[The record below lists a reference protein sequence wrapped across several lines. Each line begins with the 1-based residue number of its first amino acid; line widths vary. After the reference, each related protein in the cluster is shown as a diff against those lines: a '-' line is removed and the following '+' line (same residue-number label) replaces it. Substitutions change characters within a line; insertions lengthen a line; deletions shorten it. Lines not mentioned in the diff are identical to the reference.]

1 MAKLRIYN
9 DIDSQD
15 NKFWYQWWGGNCVCF
30 QDIDA
35 FAASIP
41 KDDDTIDMRIF
52 CNGGSVVEGWA
63 IYDRLRQ
70 SGKKISCTVEGKAAS
85 MATIIML
92 AAPKE
97 NRKAY
102 ENAAFLL
109 HNPWVPGWCL
119 GDQLNAKDLKNQSEE
134 MQMWQDKMVDAYV
147 ERCECDREE
156 IQALMDKDIFISTS
170 EALRLGLISSTVAPI
185 SASASKRNIEN
196 FINSKQQNPKA
207 MEKKTEVKAS
217 LLNKI
222 LAKLGVKTLEEAEQA
237 VAEPQAKAE
246 PKAMELNTADG
257 QTLTVEREEGDPQV
271 GDKASPDGTFE
282 MPDGKTIVVEDGVI
296 TDIQTAGNEGNEGGE
311 GNEGNEG
318 GEGGSASSTDDT
330 VAKLQQQVAA
340 LKQQVAALK
349 QQLNDTKAQLAGAQV
364 LAKSKEDMRILN
376 AVKMAGGAEKV
387 LAGYSSHY
395 QPAQRQPSGKGAGD
409 NVNAVEEGKN
419 AIKERLAKLHKK
431 GKK

>member
-15 NKFWYQWWGGNCVCF
+15 NKFWYQWFGGDCVCF

-70 SGKKISCTVEGKAAS
+70 SGKKITCTIEGKAAS

-97 NRKAY
+97 SRKAY

-109 HNPWVPGWCL
+109 HNPWIPGWCL
-119 GDQLNAKDLKNQSEE
+119 GDQLNAKDLKNQGEE

-147 ERCECDREE
+147 ERCGCDREE

-185 SASASKRNIEN
+185 SASASKRNIEQ
-196 FINSKQQNPKA
+196 FINSKQNPKA

-217 LLNKI
+217 LLDKI

-237 VAEPQAKAE
+237 VAEPQAKVVE

-296 TDIQTAGNEGNEGGE
+296 TDIQTADNTD
-311 GNEGNEG
+311 NEG
-318 GEGGSASSTDDT
+318 GEGGSASSTDNDT

-340 LKQQVAALK
+340 LKQQLS
-349 QQLNDTKAQLAGAQV
+349 DTKAQLASAQK

-395 QPAQRQPSGKGAGD
+395 QPAQRQPSGKGAGEQVD
-409 NVNAVEEGKN
+409 VKAD
-419 AIKERLAKLHKK
+419 AKTISEKVKAYRFKK
-431 GKK
+431 RPSKD

>member
-15 NKFWYQWWGGNCVCF
+15 NKFWYQWWGSDCVCF
-30 QDIDA
+30 QDIDV

-70 SGKKISCTVEGKAAS
+70 SGKKITCTVEGKAAS

-97 NRKAY
+97 SRKAY

-119 GDQLNAKDLKNQSEE
+119 GDQLNAKDLKNQGEE

-185 SASASKRNIEN
+185 SASASKRNIEQ

-217 LLNKI
+217 LLDKI

-237 VAEPQAKAE
+237 VAEPQAKVE

-296 TDIQTAGNEGNEGGE
+296 TDIQTADDEEPDNEGGE
-311 GNEGNEG
+311 GGD
-318 GEGGSASSTDDT
+318 GGSASSTDNDT
-330 VAKLQQQVAA
+330 VAK

-349 QQLNDTKAQLAGAQV
+349 QQLNDAKAQLAGAQK

-395 QPAQRQPSGKGAGD
+395 QPAQRQPSGKGAGEQVD
-409 NVNAVEEGKN
+409 VKAD
-419 AIKERLAKLHKK
+419 AKTISEKVKAYRFKK
-431 GKK
+431 RPSKD

>member
-15 NKFWYQWWGGNCVCF
+15 NKFWYQWWGGDCVCF

-70 SGKKISCTVEGKAAS
+70 SGKKITCTVEGKAAS

-156 IQALMDKDIFISTS
+156 IQALMDKDIFINTS
-170 EALRLGLISSTVAPI
+170 EALRLGLISSTVSAL

-217 LLNKI
+217 LLDKI
-222 LAKLGVKTLEEAEQA
+222 LAKFGVKTLEEAEQA

-296 TDIQTAGNEGNEGGE
+296 TDIQTADDEETDDTDN
-311 GNEGNEG
+311 
-318 GEGGSASSTDDT
+318 EGGSASSTDNYT
-330 VAKLQQQVAA
+330 VAKLQ
-340 LKQQVAALK
+340 KQVAALK
-349 QQLNDTKAQLAGAQV
+349 QQLNDTKAQLAGAQK

-387 LAGYSSHY
+387 LAGFSSHY
-395 QPAQRQPSGKGAGD
+395 QPAQRQPSGKGAGEQVD
-409 NVNAVEEGKN
+409 VKAD
-419 AIKERLAKLHKK
+419 AKTISEKVKAYRFKK
-431 GKK
+431 RPSKD

>member
-15 NKFWYQWWGGNCVCF
+15 NKFWYQWWGGDCVCF
-30 QDIDA
+30 QDIDV

-70 SGKKISCTVEGKAAS
+70 SGKKITCTIEGKAAS

-97 NRKAY
+97 SRKAY

-185 SASASKRNIEN
+185 SASASKRNIEQ

-217 LLNKI
+217 LLDKI
-222 LAKLGVKTLEEAEQA
+222 LAKLGVKSLEEAEQA
-237 VAEPQAKAE
+237 VAEPQAKVE

-296 TDIQTAGNEGNEGGE
+296 TDIKTAGDP
-311 GNEGNEG
+311 GNEG

-340 LKQQVAALK
+340 LKQQ
-349 QQLNDTKAQLAGAQV
+349 LNDTKAQLEGAQK

-395 QPAQRQPSGKGAGD
+395 QPSQRQPSGKGAGN

>member
-15 NKFWYQWWGGNCVCF
+15 NKFWYQWWGGDCVCF

-70 SGKKISCTVEGKAAS
+70 SGKKITCTVEGKAAS

-97 NRKAY
+97 SRKAY
-102 ENAAFLL
+102 ENASFLL

-185 SASASKRNIEN
+185 SASASKRNIEQ

-217 LLNKI
+217 LLDKI

-237 VAEPQAKAE
+237 VAETQAKEE

-282 MPDGKTIVVEDGVI
+282 MPDGKTIVVENGVI
-296 TDIQTAGNEGNEGGE
+296 TDIQTEDDTDMDDTDNEV
-311 GNEGNEG
+311 
-318 GEGGSASSTDDT
+318 GSASSTDNDT
-330 VAKLQQQVAA
+330 VAKLQ
-340 LKQQVAALK
+340 KQVAALK
-349 QQLNDTKAQLAGAQV
+349 QQLSDTKAQLAGAQK

-387 LAGYSSHY
+387 LAGYSSQY
-395 QPAQRQPSGKGAGD
+395 QPAQRQPSGNGAGD

-419 AIKERLAKLHKK
+419 AIKERLAKLNGKRKK
-431 GKK
+431 

>member
-15 NKFWYQWWGGNCVCF
+15 NKFWYQWWGGDCVCF
-30 QDIDA
+30 QDIDV

-70 SGKKISCTVEGKAAS
+70 SGKKITCTIEGKAAS

-97 NRKAY
+97 SRKAY

-109 HNPWVPGWCL
+109 HNPWIPGWCL
-119 GDQLNAKDLKNQSEE
+119 GDQLNAKDLKNQGEE

-147 ERCECDREE
+147 ERCGCDREE

-185 SASASKRNIEN
+185 SASASKHNIEN

-217 LLNKI
+217 LLDKI

-237 VAEPQAKAE
+237 VVEPQAKVE

-296 TDIQTAGNEGNEGGE
+296 TDIQTADDTDTDDTDPDDTDPDND
-311 GNEGNEG
+311 
-318 GEGGSASSTDDT
+318 GGSASSTDNDT
-330 VAKLQQQVAA
+330 VAKL
-340 LKQQVAALK
+340 KRQVAALK
-349 QQLNDTKAQLAGAQV
+349 QQLNDTKAQLAGAQK

-387 LAGYSSHY
+387 LAGFSSHY

-409 NVNAVEEGKN
+409 NVNPVEEGKN
-419 AIKERLAKLHKK
+419 AIKERLAKLHGKRKK
-431 GKK
+431 

>member
-15 NKFWYQWWGGNCVCF
+15 NKFWYQWCGGDCVCF

-70 SGKKISCTVEGKAAS
+70 SGKKITCTVEGKAAS

-156 IQALMDKDIFISTS
+156 IQALMDKDIFINTS
-170 EALRLGLISSTVAPI
+170 EALRLGLISSTVSAL

-217 LLNKI
+217 LLDKI

-246 PKAMELNTADG
+246 TKAMELNTADG
-257 QTLTVEREEGDPQV
+257 QTLTVEREEGDLQV

-296 TDIQTAGNEGNEGGE
+296 TDIQTAGNEG
-311 GNEGNEG
+311 
-318 GEGGSASSTDDT
+318 GEGGSASSTEDT

-340 LKQQVAALK
+340 LKQQ
-349 QQLNDTKAQLAGAQV
+349 LNDTNAQLAGAQK

-387 LAGYSSHY
+387 LAGFSSHY
-395 QPAQRQPSGKGAGD
+395 QPSQRQPSGKGAGD

>member
-15 NKFWYQWWGGNCVCF
+15 NKFWYQWWGGDCVCF
-30 QDIDA
+30 QDIDV

-70 SGKKISCTVEGKAAS
+70 SGKKITCTIEGKAAS

-97 NRKAY
+97 SRKAY

-119 GDQLNAKDLKNQSEE
+119 GDQLNAKDLKNQGEE

-147 ERCECDREE
+147 ERCGCDREE

-185 SASASKRNIEN
+185 SASASKRNIEQ

-217 LLNKI
+217 LLDKI
-222 LAKLGVKTLEEAEQA
+222 LAKFGVKTLEEAEQA
-237 VAEPQAKAE
+237 LAEPQANVEPQAKVE

-296 TDIQTAGNEGNEGGE
+296 TDIKTADDTDNEGG
-311 GNEGNEG
+311 EG
-318 GEGGSASSTDDT
+318 GEGGSASSTDNDT

-340 LKQQVAALK
+340 LKQQLS
-349 QQLNDTKAQLAGAQV
+349 DTKAQLASAQK

-387 LAGYSSHY
+387 LAGFSSHY
-395 QPAQRQPSGKGAGD
+395 QPAQRQPSGKGAGEQVD
-409 NVNAVEEGKN
+409 VKAD
-419 AIKERLAKLHKK
+419 AKTISEKVKAYRFKK
-431 GKK
+431 RPSKD

>member
-15 NKFWYQWWGGNCVCF
+15 NKFWYQWFGGDCVCF

-97 NRKAY
+97 SRKAY

-109 HNPWVPGWCL
+109 HNPWVPGWGL
-119 GDQLNAKDLKNQSEE
+119 GDQLNAKDLKNLGEE

-156 IQALMDKDIFISTS
+156 IQALMDKDIFINTS

-217 LLNKI
+217 LLDKI

-257 QTLTVEREEGDPQV
+257 QVLTVEREEGDPQV

-296 TDIQTAGNEGNEGGE
+296 TDIKSADDNEDNDEGGE
-311 GNEGNEG
+311 GEG
-318 GEGGSASSTDDT
+318 GDDT
-330 VAKLQQQVAA
+330 VAKLKNQVAA
-340 LKQQVAALK
+340 LQTELEGVKVELS
-349 QQLNDTKAQLAGAQV
+349 KAQSM
-364 LAKSKEDMRILN
+364 AKTKNDMRILN
-376 AVKMAGGAEKV
+376 AVKMAGGEKM
-387 LAGYSSHY
+387 LAKFASSY
-395 QPAQRQPSGKGAGD
+395 VPQQRQPSGKQAGEQASMKED
-409 NVNAVEEGKN
+409 KKDAV
-419 AIKERLAKLHKK
+419 IAKLKK
-431 GKK
+431 LNGKK

>member
-15 NKFWYQWWGGNCVCF
+15 NKFWYQWLGGDCVCF
-30 QDIDA
+30 QDIDV

-70 SGKKISCTVEGKAAS
+70 SGKKITCTVEGKAAS

-97 NRKAY
+97 SRKAY

-185 SASASKRNIEN
+185 SASASKHNIEQ

-217 LLNKI
+217 LLDKI
-222 LAKLGVKTLEEAEQA
+222 LAKLGVKSLEEAEQA
-237 VAEPQAKAE
+237 VAEPQAKVE

-296 TDIQTAGNEGNEGGE
+296 TDIKTADDP
-311 GNEGNEG
+311 GNEG

-340 LKQQVAALK
+340 LKQQLS
-349 QQLNDTKAQLAGAQV
+349 DTKAQLAGAQK

-395 QPAQRQPSGKGAGD
+395 QPPQRQPSGKGAGD
-409 NVNAVEEGKN
+409 NVNAVDEGKN
-419 AIKERLAKLHKK
+419 AIKERLAKLHKN

>member
-15 NKFWYQWWGGNCVCF
+15 NKFWYQWLGGDCVCF
-30 QDIDA
+30 QDIDV

-41 KDDDTIDMRIF
+41 ENDDTIDMRIF

-70 SGKKISCTVEGKAAS
+70 SGKKITCTIEGKAAS

-97 NRKAY
+97 SRKAY

-119 GDQLNAKDLKNQSEE
+119 GDQLNAKDLKNQGEE

-147 ERCECDREE
+147 ERCGCDREE

-185 SASASKRNIEN
+185 SASASKRNIEQ

-217 LLNKI
+217 LLDKI
-222 LAKLGVKTLEEAEQA
+222 LAKFGVKTLEEAEQA
-237 VAEPQAKAE
+237 LAEPQAKVE

-296 TDIQTAGNEGNEGGE
+296 TDIQTADNEEPDNEGG
-311 GNEGNEG
+311 EG
-318 GEGGSASSTDDT
+318 GEGGSASSTDNDT
-330 VAKLQQQVAA
+330 VAKLQQ
-340 LKQQVAALK
+340 KVAALK
-349 QQLNDTKAQLAGAQV
+349 QQLSDTKAQLASAQK

-387 LAGYSSHY
+387 LAGFSSHY
-395 QPAQRQPSGKGAGD
+395 QPAQRQPSGKGAGEQAD
-409 NVNAVEEGKN
+409 VKAD
-419 AIKERLAKLHKK
+419 AKTISEKVKAYRFKK
-431 GKK
+431 RPSKD

>member
-1 MAKLRIYN
+1 
-9 DIDSQD
+9 
-15 NKFWYQWWGGNCVCF
+15 
-30 QDIDA
+30 
-35 FAASIP
+35 
-41 KDDDTIDMRIF
+41 
-52 CNGGSVVEGWA
+52 
-63 IYDRLRQ
+63 
-70 SGKKISCTVEGKAAS
+70 
-85 MATIIML
+85 
-92 AAPKE
+92 
-97 NRKAY
+97 
-102 ENAAFLL
+102 
-109 HNPWVPGWCL
+109 
-119 GDQLNAKDLKNQSEE
+119 
-134 MQMWQDKMVDAYV
+134 
-147 ERCECDREE
+147 
-156 IQALMDKDIFISTS
+156 
-170 EALRLGLISSTVAPI
+170 
-185 SASASKRNIEN
+185 
-196 FINSKQQNPKA
+196 

-217 LLNKI
+217 LLDKI

-296 TDIQTAGNEGNEGGE
+296 TDIQTADDEGTDNTDNEGG
-311 GNEGNEG
+311 EG
-318 GEGGSASSTDDT
+318 GEGGSASSTDNET
-330 VAKLQQQVAA
+330 VAK

-349 QQLNDTKAQLAGAQV
+349 QQLNDTKAQLAGAQK

-409 NVNAVEEGKN
+409 NVNAVEVGKN

>member
-15 NKFWYQWWGGNCVCF
+15 NKFWYQWFGGDCVCF

-97 NRKAY
+97 SRKAY

-109 HNPWVPGWCL
+109 HNPWVPGCCL

-170 EALRLGLISSTVAPI
+170 EAMRLGLISSTVAPI

-217 LLNKI
+217 LLDKI

-296 TDIQTAGNEGNEGGE
+296 TDIQTADN
-311 GNEGNEG
+311 
-318 GEGGSASSTDDT
+318 TDNDT
-330 VAKLQQQVAA
+330 VAK

-349 QQLNDTKAQLAGAQV
+349 QQLNETKAQLAGAQK

>member
-15 NKFWYQWWGGNCVCF
+15 NKFWYQWFGGDCVCF

-70 SGKKISCTVEGKAAS
+70 SGKKITCTIEGKAAS

-97 NRKAY
+97 SRKAY

-119 GDQLNAKDLKNQSEE
+119 GDQLNAKDLKNQGEE

-147 ERCECDREE
+147 ERCGCDREE

-207 MEKKTEVKAS
+207 ME
-217 LLNKI
+217 
-222 LAKLGVKTLEEAEQA
+222 
-237 VAEPQAKAE
+237 
-246 PKAMELNTADG
+246 LNTADG

-296 TDIQTAGNEGNEGGE
+296 TDIQTADNTD
-311 GNEGNEG
+311 NEG
-318 GEGGSASSTDDT
+318 GEGGSASSTDNDT

-340 LKQQVAALK
+340 LKQQLS
-349 QQLNDTKAQLAGAQV
+349 DTKAQLAGAQK

-387 LAGYSSHY
+387 LSGYSSHY

-409 NVNAVEEGKN
+409 NVNAVEEGKE
-419 AIKERLAKLHKK
+419 AIKERLAKLHGKRKK
-431 GKK
+431 

>member
-15 NKFWYQWWGGNCVCF
+15 NKFWYQWCGSDCVCF

-97 NRKAY
+97 SRKAY

-185 SASASKRNIEN
+185 SASASQRNIEN

-217 LLNKI
+217 LLDKI

-296 TDIQTAGNEGNEGGE
+296 TDIKTAEDEGGE
-311 GNEGNEG
+311 GSEGSEG
-318 GEGGSASSTDDT
+318 SEGGSASSTDNDT
-330 VAKLQQQVAA
+330 VAKLQQQVE
-340 LKQQVAALK
+340 ALK
-349 QQLNDTKAQLAGAQV
+349 QQLSDTKAALAGAQK

-387 LAGYSSHY
+387 LAGFSSNY
-395 QPAQRQPSGKGAGD
+395 QPAQRQPSGKGAGEQVD
-409 NVNAVEEGKN
+409 VKAD
-419 AIKERLAKLHKK
+419 AKTISEKVKAFRSKK
-431 GKK
+431 HPSNG

>member
-217 LLNKI
+217 LLDKI

-237 VAEPQAKAE
+237 VAEPQAKEE

-296 TDIQTAGNEGNEGGE
+296 TDIKTAGG
-311 GNEGNEG
+311 EG
-318 GEGGSASSTDDT
+318 GEGGSATSTGNDT
-330 VAKLQQQVAA
+330 VAKLQKQVE
-340 LKQQVAALK
+340 ALK
-349 QQLNDTKAQLAGAQV
+349 QQLSDTKAQLAGAQK

-387 LAGYSSHY
+387 LAGFSSNY
-395 QPAQRQPSGKGAGD
+395 QPAQRQPSGKGAGEQVD
-409 NVNAVEEGKN
+409 VKAD
-419 AIKERLAKLHKK
+419 AKTISEKVKAFRSKK
-431 GKK
+431 HPSKD

>member
-9 DIDSQD
+9 DIDCQD
-15 NKFWYQWWGGNCVCF
+15 NKFWYQWFGGDCVCF

-35 FAASIP
+35 FAESIP

-52 CNGGSVVEGWA
+52 CNGGSVVDGWA

-70 SGKKISCTVEGKAAS
+70 SGKKITCTVEGKAAS

-97 NRKAY
+97 SRKAY
-102 ENAAFLL
+102 ENASFLL

-119 GDQLNAKDLKNQSEE
+119 GDKLNAKDLKNQSEE

-156 IQALMDKDIFISTS
+156 VQALMDKNIFISTS

-217 LLNKI
+217 LLDKI

-282 MPDGKTIVVEDGVI
+282 MPDGKTIVVENGVI
-296 TDIQTAGNEGNEGGE
+296 TDIQTAGNTDNEGGD
-311 GNEGNEG
+311 
-318 GEGGSASSTDDT
+318 GGSASSTEDT
-330 VAKLQQQVAA
+330 VAKLQ
-340 LKQQVAALK
+340 KQVAALK
-349 QQLNDTKAQLAGAQV
+349 QQLIDTKAQLAGAQK

-387 LAGYSSHY
+387 LSIYSSHY

-419 AIKERLAKLHKK
+419 AIKERLAKLHGKRKK
-431 GKK
+431 

>member
-1 MAKLRIYN
+1 MAELRIYN

-15 NKFWYQWWGGNCVCF
+15 NKFWYQWFGGDCVCF
-30 QDIDA
+30 QDIDV

-41 KDDDTIDMRIF
+41 ENDDTIDMRIF

-70 SGKKISCTVEGKAAS
+70 SGKKITCTIDGKAAS

-97 NRKAY
+97 SRKAY

-119 GDQLNAKDLKNQSEE
+119 GDQLNAKDLKNQGEE

-147 ERCECDREE
+147 ERCGCDREE

-185 SASASKRNIEN
+185 SASASKRNIEQ

-217 LLNKI
+217 LLDKI

-237 VAEPQAKAE
+237 VAEPQAKVE

-296 TDIQTAGNEGNEGGE
+296 TDIQTADNEEPDN
-311 GNEGNEG
+311 
-318 GEGGSASSTDDT
+318 EGGSASSTDNDT
-330 VAKLQQQVAA
+330 VAK

-349 QQLNDTKAQLAGAQV
+349 QQLSDTKAQLASAQK

-395 QPAQRQPSGKGAGD
+395 QPAQRQPSGKGAGEQVD
-409 NVNAVEEGKN
+409 VKAD
-419 AIKERLAKLHKK
+419 AKTISEKVKAYRFKK
-431 GKK
+431 RPSKD

>member
-15 NKFWYQWWGGNCVCF
+15 NKFWYQWWGSDCVCF
-30 QDIDA
+30 QDIDV

-41 KDDDTIDMRIF
+41 ENDDTIDMRIF

-70 SGKKISCTVEGKAAS
+70 SGKKITCTVEGKAAS

-97 NRKAY
+97 SRKAY

-109 HNPWVPGWCL
+109 HNPWVPGWAL
-119 GDQLNAKDLKNQSEE
+119 GDQLNAKDLKNQGEE

-185 SASASKRNIEN
+185 SASASKRNIEQ

-217 LLNKI
+217 LLDKI

-237 VAEPQAKAE
+237 VAEPQAKVE

-296 TDIQTAGNEGNEGGE
+296 TDIKTADDTDND
-311 GNEGNEG
+311 
-318 GEGGSASSTDDT
+318 GGSASSTDNDT

-340 LKQQVAALK
+340 LKQQLS
-349 QQLNDTKAQLAGAQV
+349 DTKAQLAGAQK

-409 NVNAVEEGKN
+409 NVNPVEEGKN
-419 AIKERLAKLHKK
+419 AIKERLAKLHGKRKK
-431 GKK
+431 

>member
-15 NKFWYQWWGGNCVCF
+15 NKFWYQWFGGDCVCF

-70 SGKKISCTVEGKAAS
+70 SGKKITCTIEGKAAS

-97 NRKAY
+97 SRKAY

-109 HNPWVPGWCL
+109 HNPWIPGWCL
-119 GDQLNAKDLKNQSEE
+119 GDQLNAKDLKNQGEE

-147 ERCECDREE
+147 ERCGCDREE

-185 SASASKRNIEN
+185 SASASKRNIEQ
-196 FINSKQQNPKA
+196 FINTKQQNPKA

-217 LLNKI
+217 LLDKI
-222 LAKLGVKTLEEAEQA
+222 LAKFGVKTLEEAEQA
-237 VAEPQAKAE
+237 LAEPQANVEPQAKVE

-296 TDIQTAGNEGNEGGE
+296 TDIKTADDTDNEGG
-311 GNEGNEG
+311 EG
-318 GEGGSASSTDDT
+318 GEGGSASSTDNDT

-340 LKQQVAALK
+340 LKQQLS
-349 QQLNDTKAQLAGAQV
+349 DTKAQLASAQK

-395 QPAQRQPSGKGAGD
+395 QPAQRQPSGKGAGEQVD
-409 NVNAVEEGKN
+409 VKAD
-419 AIKERLAKLHKK
+419 AKTISEKVK
-431 GKK
+431 AYRFNKRPSKD

>member
-15 NKFWYQWWGGNCVCF
+15 NKFWYQWWGSDCVCF

-70 SGKKISCTVEGKAAS
+70 SGKKITCTIEGKAAS

-97 NRKAY
+97 SRKAY

-119 GDQLNAKDLKNQSEE
+119 GDQLNAKDLKNQGEE

-147 ERCECDREE
+147 ERCGCDREE

-170 EALRLGLISSTVAPI
+170 EALRLGLISSTVPAL

-217 LLNKI
+217 LLDQI

-296 TDIQTAGNEGNEGGE
+296 TDIQTAGNEGGEGG
-311 GNEGNEG
+311 EGNEG
-318 GEGGSASSTDDT
+318 GEGGSATSTDNDT

-340 LKQQVAALK
+340 LKQQLS
-349 QQLNDTKAQLAGAQV
+349 DTKAQLAGAQK

-395 QPAQRQPSGKGAGD
+395 QPAQRQPSGKGAGEQVD
-409 NVNAVEEGKN
+409 VKAD
-419 AIKERLAKLHKK
+419 AKTISEKVKAFRSKK
-431 GKK
+431 HPSKG

>member
-15 NKFWYQWWGGNCVCF
+15 NKFWYQWWGSGCVCF
-30 QDIDA
+30 QDIDV

-41 KDDDTIDMRIF
+41 ENDDTIDMRIF

-70 SGKKISCTVEGKAAS
+70 SGKKITCTVEGKAAS

-97 NRKAY
+97 SRKAY

-119 GDQLNAKDLKNQSEE
+119 GDQLNAKDLKNQGEE

-185 SASASKRNIEN
+185 SASTSKRNIEQ
-196 FINSKQQNPKA
+196 FINSKQNPKA

-217 LLNKI
+217 LLDKI

-237 VAEPQAKAE
+237 VAEPQAKVE

-296 TDIQTAGNEGNEGGE
+296 TDIQTEDDTDNN
-311 GNEGNEG
+311 
-318 GEGGSASSTDDT
+318 GGSASSTDNNT
-330 VAKLQQQVAA
+330 VAKLQR
-340 LKQQVAALK
+340 QVAALK
-349 QQLNDTKAQLAGAQV
+349 QQLNDTKAQLEGAQK

-387 LAGYSSHY
+387 LAGFSSHY
-395 QPAQRQPSGKGAGD
+395 QPAQRQPSGKGAGEQVD
-409 NVNAVEEGKN
+409 VKAD
-419 AIKERLAKLHKK
+419 AKTISEKVKAFRSKK
-431 GKK
+431 RPSKG

>member
-15 NKFWYQWWGGNCVCF
+15 NKFWYQWWGVDCVCF

-52 CNGGSVVEGWA
+52 CNGGSVIEGWA

-70 SGKKISCTVEGKAAS
+70 SGKKITCTVEGKAAS

-97 NRKAY
+97 SRKAY

-109 HNPWVPGWCL
+109 HNPYVPGWGL
-119 GDQLNAKDLKNQSEE
+119 GDQLSAKDLKNLGEE
-134 MQMWQDKMVDAYV
+134 MQMWQDKFVDAYV

-156 IQALMDKDIFISTS
+156 IQALMDKDIFINTS
-170 EALRLGLISSTVAPI
+170 EALRLGLISSTVPAL

-217 LLNKI
+217 LLDKI
-222 LAKLGVKTLEEAEQA
+222 FAKLGVKTLEEAEQA

-296 TDIQTAGNEGNEGGE
+296 TDIQTAGNEGNEG
-311 GNEGNEG
+311 NEGGEG
-318 GEGGSASSTDDT
+318 GEGGSASSTDDET
-330 VAKLQQQVAA
+330 VAK

-349 QQLNDTKAQLAGAQV
+349 QQLNDTKAQLAGAQK

-409 NVNAVEEGKN
+409 NVNPVEEGKN

>member
-15 NKFWYQWWGGNCVCF
+15 NKFWYQWFGGDCVCF

-70 SGKKISCTVEGKAAS
+70 SGKKITCTIEGKAAS

-97 NRKAY
+97 SRKAY

-109 HNPWVPGWCL
+109 HNPWIPGWCM
-119 GDQLNAKDLKNQSEE
+119 GDQLNAKDLKNQGEE

-147 ERCECDREE
+147 ERCGCDREE

-185 SASASKRNIEN
+185 SASASKRNIEQ

-217 LLNKI
+217 LLACFFGLI
-222 LAKLGVKTLEEAEQA
+222 EVFLL
-237 VAEPQAKAE
+237 
-246 PKAMELNTADG
+246 
-257 QTLTVEREEGDPQV
+257 
-271 GDKASPDGTFE
+271 
-282 MPDGKTIVVEDGVI
+282 
-296 TDIQTAGNEGNEGGE
+296 
-311 GNEGNEG
+311 
-318 GEGGSASSTDDT
+318 
-330 VAKLQQQVAA
+330 VAA
-340 LKQQVAALK
+340 CWLLF
-349 QQLNDTKAQLAGAQV
+349 V
-364 LAKSKEDMRILN
+364 LDEF
-376 AVKMAGGAEKV
+376 
-387 LAGYSSHY
+387 LAGYLLEVFLHLWVLRQIFVRYLVGQVLISENLTIVEIRAGNDEACLHY
-395 QPAQRQPSGKGAGD
+395 VITLLWHSLFFF
-409 NVNAVEEGKN
+409 EF
-419 AIKERLAKLHKK
+419 
-431 GKK
+431 

>member
-1 MAKLRIYN
+1 M
-9 DIDSQD
+9 
-15 NKFWYQWWGGNCVCF
+15 CF

-70 SGKKISCTVEGKAAS
+70 SGKKITCTVEGKAAS

-97 NRKAY
+97 SRKAY
-102 ENAAFLL
+102 ENASFLL

-217 LLNKI
+217 LLDKI

-237 VAEPQAKAE
+237 VEEPRAKVE

-271 GDKASPDGTFE
+271 GDKASPD
-282 MPDGKTIVVEDGVI
+282 
-296 TDIQTAGNEGNEGGE
+296 
-311 GNEGNEG
+311 
-318 GEGGSASSTDDT
+318 
-330 VAKLQQQVAA
+330 
-340 LKQQVAALK
+340 
-349 QQLNDTKAQLAGAQV
+349 
-364 LAKSKEDMRILN
+364 
-376 AVKMAGGAEKV
+376 
-387 LAGYSSHY
+387 
-395 QPAQRQPSGKGAGD
+395 
-409 NVNAVEEGKN
+409 
-419 AIKERLAKLHKK
+419 
-431 GKK
+431 

>member
-15 NKFWYQWWGGNCVCF
+15 NKFLYQWWGSDCVCF

-70 SGKKISCTVEGKAAS
+70 SGKKITCTIEGKAAS

-97 NRKAY
+97 SRKAY

-119 GDQLNAKDLKNQSEE
+119 GDQLNAKDLKNQGEE

-185 SASASKRNIEN
+185 SASASKRNIEQ

-217 LLNKI
+217 LLDKI

-237 VAEPQAKAE
+237 VEEPQAKVE

-296 TDIQTAGNEGNEGGE
+296 TDIQTADDTDNDGGE
-311 GNEGNEG
+311 GGD
-318 GEGGSASSTDDT
+318 GGSASSTDNDT
-330 VAKLQQQVAA
+330 VAKLQQQVE
-340 LKQQVAALK
+340 ALK
-349 QQLNDTKAQLAGAQV
+349 QQLNDTNAQLAGAQK

-387 LAGYSSHY
+387 LAGFSSHY
-395 QPAQRQPSGKGAGD
+395 QPAQRQPSGKGAGEQVD
-409 NVNAVEEGKN
+409 
-419 AIKERLAKLHKK
+419 IKADAKTISEKVKAYRSKK
-431 GKK
+431 HPSNG

>member
-15 NKFWYQWWGGNCVCF
+15 NKFWYQWWGSDCVCF
-30 QDIDA
+30 QDIDV

-41 KDDDTIDMRIF
+41 ENDDTIDMRIF

-70 SGKKISCTVEGKAAS
+70 SGKKITCTIEGKAAS

-97 NRKAY
+97 SRKAY

-119 GDQLNAKDLKNQSEE
+119 GDQLNAKDLKNQGEE

-147 ERCECDREE
+147 ERCGCDREE

-185 SASASKRNIEN
+185 SASALKRNIEQ

-207 MEKKTEVKAS
+207 MENKTEVKAS
-217 LLNKI
+217 LLDKI

-237 VAEPQAKAE
+237 VAEPQAKVE

-296 TDIQTAGNEGNEGGE
+296 TDIQTADNTDNEGG
-311 GNEGNEG
+311 EG
-318 GEGGSASSTDDT
+318 GEGGSASSTDNDT
-330 VAKLQQQVAA
+330 VAKLQ
-340 LKQQVAALK
+340 QQVAALK
-349 QQLNDTKAQLAGAQV
+349 QQLNDTKAQLASAQK

-395 QPAQRQPSGKGAGD
+395 QPAQRQPSGKGAGEQVD
-409 NVNAVEEGKN
+409 VKAD
-419 AIKERLAKLHKK
+419 AKTISEKVKAYRFKK
-431 GKK
+431 RPSKD